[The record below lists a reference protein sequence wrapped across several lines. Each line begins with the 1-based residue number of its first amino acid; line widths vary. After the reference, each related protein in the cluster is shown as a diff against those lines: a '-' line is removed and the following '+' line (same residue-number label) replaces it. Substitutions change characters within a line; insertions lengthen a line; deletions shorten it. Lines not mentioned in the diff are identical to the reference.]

1 MCSRISRLIALSV
14 IFLLALAVSGCGL
27 DLSVTSGEV
36 LFQDDFTRPMSGWDQ
51 IHSPLYQ
58 ADYESGLYTILVH
71 APRTDAWATPGLD
84 FEDTQIQVE
93 ANKIAGPDDNI
104 FGLICRYQDPRNFYF
119 LVVSSDGYAGIGLI
133 KDGRRQ
139 LLSGEA
145 LLPSAAVRQ
154 GQTANVIRGDCI
166 DFSLR
171 LYVNGVLVAESQAA
185 EWRSGDVG
193 LLAGTYDEPSVQI
206 VFDNFSV
213 VQP

>member
-1 MCSRISRLIALSV
+1 
-14 IFLLALAVSGCGL
+14 
-27 DLSVTSGEV
+27 
-36 LFQDDFTRPMSGWDQ
+36 MSGWDQ
-51 IHSPLYQ
+51 HHSPVYQ
-58 ADYESGLYTILVH
+58 ADYERGLYTIVVH

-84 FEDTQIQVE
+84 FSDAQIQVE

-119 LVVSSDGYAGIGLI
+119 LVISSDGYAGIGLN
-133 KDGRRQ
+133 KGGRRQ

-154 GQTANVIRGDCI
+154 GQAANVIRGDCI
-166 DFSLR
+166 GFDLR
-171 LYVNGVLVAESQAA
+171 LFVNGVLVAETHAA
-185 EWRSGDVG
+185 EWSHGDVG
-193 LLAGTYDEPSVQI
+193 VMAGTYDIPGVQI